1 MEIAGTSHA
10 GAGFTKW
17 TNRNRRV
24 AFQYLT
30 AFFINI
36 CRFTTRDIFD
46 TLPLS
51 TDFPKAQ
58 KLLEK
63 FSEVYNHPDLYKLL
77 VDIRAIWD
85 SRTLNALPTSY
96 EQAELAIRED
106 IAATYQP
113 AATRGLDWL
122 EEHGKCIDH
131 IIPGQSTLEGAGHG
145 AFTKRAIATGAII
158 TGSPLHHLP
167 SRLFMDMFDFQRDE
181 EGQWQH
187 GQRIGRQLIMN
198 YCYGHS
204 DSSVLLCPYGS
215 GVNYIN
221 HNQTL
226 VNVKIRWAKD
236 GTTAHM
242 DNWFEKSPPEM
253 ALDSSSHLA
262 FDFVATRHIKKGE
275 ELFMDYGDAWEQ
287 AWQAHISSW
296 KPEYAWAHTYL
307 NGHEWNERMKDTPL
321 RTEAE
326 SFYDP
331 YPTTLQIRCH
341 TKLVDV
347 KQWRSSTQWK
357 WSLREYGYPCRILKR
372 EREVDELVYDVE
384 ITSEAKDR
392 WDDFTRGERISVQ
405 NKVPREAIRFLDSPY
420 TSDMHLRRS
429 FRHEI
434 GIPDD
439 MLPNAWRN
447 ENEGDA
453 SDSGGSPIAEDGM
466 ASSNAESSSSEHRHS
481 PEEL

>member
-1 MEIAGTSHA
+1 MRCWLHEIETEGLLFNVS
-10 GAGFTKW
+10 
-17 TNRNRRV
+17 
-24 AFQYLT
+24 LCL
-30 AFFINI
+30 FINI
-36 CRFTTRDIFD
+36 CRFTTRQIFD

-51 TDFPKAQ
+51 EDFPKAQ
-58 KLLEK
+58 QLLEK
-63 FSEVYNHPDLYKLL
+63 SSEVYNHPDLHQLL
-77 VDIRAIWD
+77 VDIRAIWN
-85 SRTLNALPTSY
+85 SRTLNALPTSF

-113 AATRGLDWL
+113 AAMRGLDWL

-131 IIPGQSTLEGAGHG
+131 ILPGQSTLEGAGHG
-145 AFTKRAIATGAII
+145 AFTKRDIAMGGII
-158 TGSPLHHLP
+158 TGSPLHHIPLKE
-167 SRLFMDMFDFQRDE
+167 FMDIYDFQRDE
-181 EGQWQH
+181 EGRWQR
-187 GQRIGRQLIMN
+187 GQYIGRQLIMN
-198 YCYGHS
+198 YCYGHG
-204 DSSVLLCPYGS
+204 DSSVLLCPYGA

-226 VNVKIRWAKD
+226 VNVKIQWARD

-242 DNWFEKSPPEM
+242 DSWFEKSPPEM

-287 AWQAHISSW
+287 AWKAHTSSW
-296 KPEYAWAHTYL
+296 RPEHAWAHAYL

-321 RTEAE
+321 RTETE

-347 KQWRSSTQWK
+347 KQWRSITQWG
-357 WSLREYGYPCRILKR
+357 WSMSEYGYPCRILKR
-372 EREVDELVYDVE
+372 ERDDDELVYDVE
-384 ITSEAKDR
+384 VTTEAKDR
-392 WDDFTRGERISVQ
+392 WHDFRGIRISVQ
-405 NKVPREAIRFLDSPY
+405 NKVPREAIRFLDLPY
-420 TSDMHLRRS
+420 TSDIHLRRS

-439 MLPNAWRN
+439 MLPNAWRKA
-447 ENEGDA
+447 NEGES
-453 SDSGGSPIAEDGM
+453 SDSEGSPIAEDGM
-466 ASSNAESSSSEHRHS
+466 ASSTAGSCSSERRYS
-481 PEEL
+481 PAEL

>member
-1 MEIAGTSHA
+1 M
-10 GAGFTKW
+10 
-17 TNRNRRV
+17 
-24 AFQYLT
+24 
-30 AFFINI
+30 NI
-36 CRFTTRDIFD
+36 CRFITRQIFD

-58 KLLEK
+58 QLLEK
-63 FSEVYNHPDLYKLL
+63 CSEVYNQPDLHQLL
-77 VDIRAIWD
+77 VDIRSIWN

-96 EQAELAIRED
+96 EQAELAVRED
-106 IAATYQP
+106 IAATYQQ

-131 IIPGQSTLEGAGHG
+131 ILPGQSTLEGAGHG
-145 AFTKRAIATGAII
+145 AFTKRDIAFGGII
-158 TGSPLHHLP
+158 TGSPLHHIP
-167 SRLFMDMFDFQRDE
+167 TRGFMDIYDSQPDE
-181 EGQWQH
+181 EGRWQR
-187 GQRIGRQLIMN
+187 GQYIGRQLIMN
-198 YCYGHS
+198 YCYGHGG
-204 DSSVLLCPYGS
+204 SSVFLCPYGS

-226 VNVKIRWAKD
+226 VNVKIQWAKD

-242 DNWFEKSPPEM
+242 DSWFEKSPPEM

-287 AWQAHISSW
+287 AWQAHAIKW
-296 KPEYAWAHTYL
+296 KPEHAWAHAYL

-341 TKLVDV
+341 TRLVDI
-347 KQWRSSTQWK
+347 KQWRSITQWE
-357 WSLREYGYPCRILKR
+357 WSVIEYGYPCRILKR
-372 EREVDELVYDVE
+372 ERGDDELVYDVE
-384 ITSEAKDR
+384 ITTEAKDR
-392 WDDFTRGERISVQ
+392 WDDFRGERISIQ
-405 NKVPREAIRFLDSPY
+405 NKVPREAIRFLDLPY
-420 TSDMHLRRS
+420 TSDIHLRRS

-447 ENEGDA
+447 ADEGDS
-453 SDSGGSPIAEDGM
+453 SDSRGIPTAEDET
-466 ASSNAESSSSEHRHS
+466 ASSTAESSSSEHRS